1 MNKKTTIFMGTPEFA
16 VPSLEMLVEGPYHIV
31 AVYTQPDRQS
41 GRGRSVTM
49 SPVKESALH
58 HCLKVVQPETLRSTE
73 VTEQISRYKP
83 ELIVVAAYGKL
94 IPKEIL
100 DIPPYGCINV
110 HPSLLP
116 AYRGSSPIQTAI
128 LNGDKVTGVT
138 IMLLDAGM
146 DSGPIMRQVE
156 VPIGPDDT
164 AGTLNETL
172 ADASAQLL
180 AGTLPDWLTGKI
192 EAQPQDESKASY
204 TKPIEK
210 EDGRIDWN
218 LSAEDLWLRV
228 RAFNPWPGC
237 YTTWKEKTLRIDGA
251 IPLSGEG
258 SGQAG
263 RIVDLPHSSAAP
275 VGVEC
280 GQGIL
285 GLLTV
290 QLEGKRKMP
299 AEEFIRGQRDFV
311 GSILV

>member
-1 MNKKTTIFMGTPEFA
+1 MKKKTTIYMGTPEFA
-16 VPSLEMLVEGPYHIV
+16 VTCLKMLVEGQYHVV

-41 GRGRSVTM
+41 GRGKSVTM
-49 SPVKESALH
+49 SPVKEYALH
-58 HCLKVVQPETLRSTE
+58 QRLKVVQPEKLGNNE

-100 DIPPYGCINV
+100 DIPTYGCINV

-116 AYRGSSPIQTAI
+116 AYRGPSPIQTAI
-128 LNGDKVTGVT
+128 LNGDEVTGVT
-138 IMLLDAGM
+138 IMLLDTGM
-146 DSGPIMRQVE
+146 DSGPIIRQAE
-156 VPIGPDDT
+156 VPIGHDDT

-180 AGTLPDWLTGKI
+180 AGTLPDWLAGKI
-192 EAQPQDESKASY
+192 EAQKQDESKASY

-210 EDGRIDWN
+210 EDGRMDWN
-218 LSAEDLWLRV
+218 LSAEDLWLRI

-237 YTTWKEKTLRIDGA
+237 YTTWKEKKLSIDRA

-258 SGQAG
+258 SGQTG
-263 RIVDLPHSSAAP
+263 RIIDLHHSSPAQ

-280 GQGIL
+280 GQGVL
-285 GLLTV
+285 GMLTV
-290 QLEGKRKMP
+290 QLEGKRKMTT
-299 AEEFIRGQRDFV
+299 EEFIRGQRDFI
-311 GSILV
+311 GSILA